1 MKKIIGD
8 NDKGNAEHACSKG
21 DSRFNIKRKWSYV
34 LILFACLLI
43 LLVVVFVGTALYVWL
58 EEAITKNSGAMEDA
72 IAEVGNEEVVEEIDT
87 LTRAEADAEIL
98 AAVETAMQTASEE
111 EQKRILDGIA
121 EQLTSGKSFV
131 ESIRPF
137 YPDDIVLVSG
147 GQFHFVPIKENLKKN
162 SYSSENLTILENGRF
177 EYSENGQVISHL
189 GIDVSKYQGSID
201 WEKVAADGVEFA
213 YIRVGLR
220 GYGTGEIVEDEQFE
234 ENIKGALKAGIQVGV
249 YFFSQAI
256 SEAEAVEEAMFVL
269 DKITPYNVQCPVVLD
284 VENVAGSEAR
294 MNALTVEERTKVS
307 LAFIH
312 TIEQSGYT
320 PMLYHNME
328 MASVL
333 LDLESF
339 EGYEKWFAFY
349 GTDFYYPYDYGV
361 WQYSEKG
368 KVDGIN
374 AEVDLNI
381 AFSMWE

>member
-1 MKKIIGD
+1 MKKKIGD
-8 NDKGNAEHACSKG
+8 NNNGNAENVHSKG
-21 DSRFNIKRKWSYV
+21 NSIFNVKGKWSCV

-43 LLVVVFVGTALYVWL
+43 LLIVVFVGTAFYVWL
-58 EEAITKNSGAMEDA
+58 EEAIKKNSGAMEDA
-72 IAEVGNEEVVEEIDT
+72 IAEVGNEEIVT

-98 AAVETAMQTASEE
+98 AAVETATQTASEE
-111 EQKRILDGIA
+111 EQNRILDGIA

-162 SYSSENLTILENGRF
+162 SYTSENLTILENGRF

-234 ENIKGALKAGIQVGV
+234 DNIKGALKAGIQVGV

-269 DKITPYNVQCPVVLD
+269 DKIAPYNVQCPVVLD
-284 VENVAGSEAR
+284 VENVSGSEAR